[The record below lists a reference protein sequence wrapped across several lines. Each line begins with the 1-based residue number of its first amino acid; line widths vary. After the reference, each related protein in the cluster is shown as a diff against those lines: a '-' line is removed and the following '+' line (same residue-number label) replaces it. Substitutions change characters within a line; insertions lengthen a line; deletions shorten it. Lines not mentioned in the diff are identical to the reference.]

1 MPYIRRKPKPR
12 GGNKKMNKKKVTLS
26 LQESTNEKLDNLA
39 KEMGMTRSTIVSLLI
54 EKLDKGSIKIY

>member
-1 MPYIRRKPKPR
+1 
-12 GGNKKMNKKKVTLS
+12 MNKKKVTFS

-54 EKLDKGSIKIY
+54 EKLDKGLIKIY

>member
-1 MPYIRRKPKPR
+1 
-12 GGNKKMNKKKVTLS
+12 MNKKKVTFS

-39 KEMGMTRSTIVSLLI
+39 KEMGMTKSTIVSLLI

>member
-1 MPYIRRKPKPR
+1 
-12 GGNKKMNKKKVTLS
+12 MNKKKVTFS

>member
-1 MPYIRRKPKPR
+1 
-12 GGNKKMNKKKVTLS
+12 MNKKKVTLS
-26 LQESTNEKLDNLA
+26 LQESTNDKLNNLA